1 MSSPKTSATSTSA
14 TSLPESADGPSLW
27 DALGG
32 RPEDE
37 CGAEAAPAL
46 PSQRPDERR
55 LARSAQASALSRA
68 LEEPESSSASTATTH
83 GTQTGGT
90 CIPSSTASSVSAD
103 LQWFISN
110 RLREETDLSGSLE
123 YELAWSESDM
133 LLGPPICRLR
143 ASARPTSASDCG
155 DALSGWRSPCA
166 EDGDKGRNS
175 TDSSGASHL
184 TQQAELA
191 GWPTP
196 MAGSPATEDYNEA
209 GNSDFSRKVMELVG
223 WSTPT
228 VQDAENNAG
237 PSQFDRNSH
246 PLNVQAALAGWPTP
260 QARDHFP
267 PHTEEYIAEK
277 KAQGHGMANLNDV
290 ALLAGWATP
299 SATTWGDTPESHLE
313 RKRKANEAGSAM
325 GVAVTNLD
333 VQAQLAGWV
342 TPRSTDI
349 GRERIPENNQR
360 PGGGMAALEDQVL
373 LAKSTGP
380 TLSSSTAATTSGDE
394 SRGVLNPAFSGWLMG
409 FPLTWTYCGLLARRS
424 LEPRKSKAASASSAG
439 SETPSTPPSPPS
451 SSDSQC
457 DGSTGSDDD

>member
-1 MSSPKTSATSTSA
+1 MSEPRKSGTTTSATSSPG
-14 TSLPESADGPSLW
+14 SQDGPSLW

-46 PSQRPDERR
+46 PSQQPDERR

-90 CIPSSTASSVSAD
+90 CTPSSTASSVSAD

-110 RLREETDLSGSLE
+110 KLREETDLSGSLE
-123 YELAWSESDM
+123 YELAWSEADM

-143 ASARPTSASDCG
+143 ASARQTFASDCG

-209 GNSDFSRKVMELVG
+209 GNNDFSRKVMELVG

-228 VQDAENNAG
+228 VQGAENNAG

-246 PLNVQAALAGWPTP
+246 PLNVQA
-260 QARDHFP
+260 
-267 PHTEEYIAEK
+267 I
-277 KAQGHGMANLNDV
+277 
-290 ALLAGWATP
+290 
-299 SATTWGDTPESHLE
+299 
-313 RKRKANEAGSAM
+313 
-325 GVAVTNLD
+325 
-333 VQAQLAGWV
+333 LAGWV

-360 PGGGMAALEDQVL
+360 PGGGMAAMEDQVL
-373 LAKSTGP
+373 LAESIGP
-380 TLSSSTAATTSGDE
+380 TSISSTAATTSGGE
-394 SRGVLNPAFSGWLMG
+394 SRGVLNPVFSGWLMG
-409 FPLTWTYCGLLARRS
+409 FSILWTICGQNAWRSRR
-424 LEPRKSKAASASSAG
+424 KK
-439 SETPSTPPSPPS
+439 
-451 SSDSQC
+451 
-457 DGSTGSDDD
+457 

>member
-37 CGAEAAPAL
+37 CGAEVAPAL
-46 PSQRPDERR
+46 PSQQPDERR

-68 LEEPESSSASTATTH
+68 LEEPEYSSASTATTH

-123 YELAWSESDM
+123 YELAWSEADM

-143 ASARPTSASDCG
+143 ASARQTSASDCG
-155 DALSGWRSPCA
+155 DALSGWRTPCA
-166 EDGDKGRNS
+166 EDGDKGANS
-175 TDSSGASHL
+175 KDSSGAIHL
-184 TQQAELA
+184 QSQATLV

-196 MAGSPATEDYNEA
+196 MAGSPATEGYNEA
-209 GNSDFSRKVMELVG
+209 GNSDFSLKAMELVG

-290 ALLAGWATP
+290 ALLAGWATT

-313 RKRKANEAGSAM
+313 RKRKANEDGSSM

-333 VQAQLAGWV
+333 AQAQMAGLG
-342 TPRSTDI
+342 TN
-349 GRERIPENNQR
+349 GN
-360 PGGGMAALEDQVL
+360 
-373 LAKSTGP
+373 
-380 TLSSSTAATTSGDE
+380 SSTAATTSGDE

-409 FPLTWTYCGLLARRS
+409 FPWIWTYCGLLARRS

-457 DGSTGSDDD
+457 DGSTESGDD

>member
-184 TQQAELA
+184 TQQ
-191 GWPTP
+191 
-196 MAGSPATEDYNEA
+196 
-209 GNSDFSRKVMELVG
+209 V
-223 WSTPT
+223 
-228 VQDAENNAG
+228 
-237 PSQFDRNSH
+237 
-246 PLNVQAALAGWPTP
+246 ALAGWPTP

-349 GRERIPENNQR
+349 GREQIPENNQR
-360 PGGGMAALEDQVL
+360 PGGGMAAMEDQVL